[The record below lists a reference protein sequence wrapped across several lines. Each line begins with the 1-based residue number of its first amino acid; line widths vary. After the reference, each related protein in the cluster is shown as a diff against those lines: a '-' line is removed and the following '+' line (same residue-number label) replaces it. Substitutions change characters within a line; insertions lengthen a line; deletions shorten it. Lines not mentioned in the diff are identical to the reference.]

1 MAERT
6 TPRALWMLVV
16 APPIIGAIQM
26 QTNFVLVRQACS
38 AQRNVGLYA
47 VTIVAAVLTVATAMA
62 AVVIWKRAGVVWPGD
77 GEDVPTQVRFIS
89 VLGML
94 SSAMTF
100 LMIIAQGIAAI
111 GFDPCQP

>member
-6 TPRALWMLVV
+6 TPRALWVLVV
-16 APPIIGAIQM
+16 VPPIIGAIQM
-26 QTNFVLVRQACS
+26 QANFVLVRQACS
-38 AQRNVGLYA
+38 AQGNVSLYV
-47 VTIVAAVLTVATAMA
+47 VTIVAAALIVATAIV

-77 GEDVPTQVRFIS
+77 GEDVATQVRFIS

-100 LMIIAQGIAAI
+100 LMIVAQGIATI
-111 GFDPCQP
+111 GFDPCQR